1 MIEKTSQTYEDFTAE
16 VLSELDTKRK
26 KGEIT
31 EAMYKEA
38 ALHLHEEQGGSQ
50 VKQSESKKIS

>member
-16 VLSELDTKRK
+16 VLSELNSKRK
-26 KGEIT
+26 NGEIT

-38 ALHLHEEQGGSQ
+38 ALHLHAEQEESVSGA
-50 VKQSESKKIS
+50 KKKAV

>member
-16 VLSELDTKRK
+16 VLSELNSKRK
-26 KGEIT
+26 NGEIT

-38 ALHLHEEQGGSQ
+38 ALHLHAEQG
-50 VKQSESKKIS
+50 ESHLKTAEPKK